1 MTFVG
6 GLEAEEI
13 IINGKK
19 LSVPLKKKKASKS
32 PSVGVNKLVS
42 MASVL
47 GEHYT
52 REKEAPCQQEANP

>member
-47 GEHYT
+47 GEY
-52 REKEAPCQQEANP
+52 